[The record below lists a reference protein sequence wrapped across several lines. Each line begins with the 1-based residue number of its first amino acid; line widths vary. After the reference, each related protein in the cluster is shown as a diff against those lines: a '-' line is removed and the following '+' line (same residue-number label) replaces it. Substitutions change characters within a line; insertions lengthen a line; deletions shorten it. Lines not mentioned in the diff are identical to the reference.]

1 MNYYE
6 IMELVKNQIDFATYE
21 TLKNDFNDRFNAELR
36 KIQINNTTR
45 KNAIKSYLAHDNIM
59 QDNKYNN
66 QLVFSDGVSVLNIIS
81 TPENMKTYEAEKKSD
96 KCADYMLEAFKTMRP
111 TDTPYIWESVA
122 VARALGWTPN
132 TTDYLIEIDGNYYN
146 FSLVYSL
153 WGCIADK
160 NNANSIDCMLCDA
173 GKRKSLL
180 MRSKYGCALLL
191 PVARDALH
199 ISKNVGFRAYIDY
212 EKANEDYF
220 INIIKKGA

>member
-6 IMELVKNQIDFATYE
+6 MMELVKNQIDFTTYT
-21 TLKNDFNDRFNAELR
+21 TLKNDFNNKFNTELK

-45 KNAIKSYLAHDNIM
+45 KNAIKSYLTHSNIM
-59 QDNKYNN
+59 QDIKYSN
-66 QLVFSDGVSVLNIIS
+66 QLVFTDGVSVLNIAS
-81 TPENMKTYEAEKKSD
+81 NPENMKTYEAEKKCE
-96 KCADYMLEAFKTMRP
+96 KCANYLLEAFKTMHP
-111 TDTPYIWESVA
+111 TNTAYIWESVA
-122 VARALGWTPN
+122 VARALGWAPN

-160 NNANSIDCMLCDA
+160 NNAYSVDCMLCDA

-199 ISKNVGFRAYIDY
+199 ITKNVSFRAYIDY

-220 INIIKKGA
+220 INLIKKEA

>member
-6 IMELVKNQIDFATYE
+6 IMELVKTQIDFATYE
-21 TLKNDFNDRFNAELR
+21 TLKNDFNDRFNAELK

-45 KNAIKSYLAHDNIM
+45 KNAIKSYLNHVNIM
-59 QDNKYNN
+59 QDKITN
-66 QLVFSDGVSVLNIIS
+66 QLVFTDGVSILNIAS
-81 TPENMKTYEAEKKSD
+81 NPENMKAYEAEKKCE
-96 KCADYMLEAFKTMRP
+96 KCADYLLEAFKTMRP
-111 TDTPYIWESVA
+111 TDTAYIWESVA

-153 WGCIADK
+153 WACIADK
-160 NNANSIDCMLCDA
+160 NSANSVDCMLCDA
-173 GKRKSLL
+173 GNRKSLL

-199 ISKNVGFRAYIDY
+199 ITKNVSFRAYMDY

-220 INIIKKGA
+220 INLIKKGA